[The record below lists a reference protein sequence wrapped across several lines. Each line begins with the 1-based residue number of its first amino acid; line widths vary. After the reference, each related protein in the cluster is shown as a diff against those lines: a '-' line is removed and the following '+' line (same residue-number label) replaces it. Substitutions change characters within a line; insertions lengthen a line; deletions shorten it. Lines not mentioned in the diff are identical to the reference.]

1 MNKRDEVVRMR
12 VDAVDET
19 ILLALKEGQQSLGNL
34 STLAGLNYHTCRQRL
49 NKLLRYN
56 LLAKPK
62 YGEYAL
68 SEKGRR
74 FVEELAMPVAPD
86 LKDSKLM
93 KLIDMLPT
101 ELHRAFFRQLL
112 SGIIAKYLL
121 ADAFED
127 GYPAFILGGA
137 TKSFKTAL
145 AVVVCK
151 VLGLKPEETI
161 YPMFS
166 AVAGQFGIR
175 RFRSKGEGFHIS
187 ASPLF
192 KQSFVC
198 LDEFDKVT
206 DRDTK
211 RNALFFLDGR
221 NKFSAEGEIVEN
233 RTCTMLTLNTSI
245 GKEGIGRFGIPE
257 PYIRRS
263 IVADTEHVRMEL
275 RDVDLVA
282 KKIFEMKDF
291 PKIDLSKLRIACT
304 ELSNDV
310 FNCLRDLLMNCT
322 NEAFQGLV
330 DTWPL
335 VILALGH
342 SALLDGDVR
351 EAMYQMI
358 WDRLVCLESLGG
370 TVTGWRETITREW
383 AKYKREELP
392 ERAKQLEEAKQ
403 RDKERAQAFTERA
416 AVIEEKKIERI
427 NDQTAFI
434 LYRAELSSQIQRLTQ
449 ELGRGE
455 PLTEPLRWLRKNIDS
470 SRKSEQ
476 LSQFEESFNKY
487 TLPKVKLRL
496 QEKKN
501 AEAQVKREK
510 ETAKWV
516 AGITKEIERKS
527 ESRKKETERK
537 GALERKERQQKEDKQ
552 IKDEVL
558 KLKEDLKPINYY
570 LNRKDLRE
578 GEDPVLTLQQLQI
591 VQPVEGSMFLKV
603 LDKPVKGYWLR
614 DRWSGQLKYVPP
626 MRDFVDYGANIQ
638 RWSNEVT
645 NGRIYKWL
653 GEVQFWTSW
662 TNVWALLQAK
672 RVQILR
678 EIAALT
684 GSNNAEKR

>member
-101 ELHRAFFRQLL
+101 GLHQAFFQQLL

-175 RFRSKGEGFHIS
+175 RFRSKGEGYHIS

-206 DRDTK
+206 DRDTR

-221 NKFSAEGEIVEN
+221 NKFSAEGEPVEN
-233 RTCTMLTLNTSI
+233 RTCTMLTLNTR
-245 GKEGIGRFGIPE
+245 IGREGVTRFDIPE

-275 RDVDLVA
+275 KDIDLVA
-282 KKIFEMKDF
+282 KKIFEIKDF
-291 PKIDLSKLRIACT
+291 PRINLDKLRLTGT
-304 ELSNDV
+304 ELPNDV
-310 FNCLRDLLMNCT
+310 FTCLRNLLLGCT
-322 NEAFQGLV
+322 EETFQGLV
-330 DTWPL
+330 DTRPL
-335 VILALGH
+335 VILTLGR
-342 SALLDGDVR
+342 STLLGGDVR
-351 EAMYQMI
+351 EAMYQTI

-370 TVTGWRETITREW
+370 TVAGWREVVNKEW
-383 AKYKREELP
+383 SSYKRQEQPELK
-392 ERAKQLEEAKQ
+392 KQLVE
-403 RDKERAQAFTERA
+403 
-416 AVIEEKKIERI
+416 
-427 NDQTAFI
+427 
-434 LYRAELSSQIQRLTQ
+434 
-449 ELGRGE
+449 
-455 PLTEPLRWLRKNIDS
+455 
-470 SRKSEQ
+470 
-476 LSQFEESFNKY
+476 
-487 TLPKVKLRL
+487 
-496 QEKKN
+496 
-501 AEAQVKREK
+501 AEARDQARKLALE
-510 ETAKWV
+510 
-516 AGITKEIERKS
+516 ERKKRYS
-527 ESRKKETERK
+527 K
-537 GALERKERQQKEDKQ
+537 
-552 IKDEVL
+552 
-558 KLKEDLKPINYY
+558 
-570 LNRKDLRE
+570 
-578 GEDPVLTLQQLQI
+578 
-591 VQPVEGSMFLKV
+591 
-603 LDKPVKGYWLR
+603 
-614 DRWSGQLKYVPP
+614 GQLIK
-626 MRDFVDYGANIQ
+626 
-638 RWSNEVT
+638 
-645 NGRIYKWL
+645 
-653 GEVQFWTSW
+653 
-662 TNVWALLQAK
+662 
-672 RVQILR
+672 
-678 EIAALT
+678 
-684 GSNNAEKR
+684 